1 MESLNSHSS
10 YISQAEASALAGV
23 SVSTLMRFA
32 EAGYFKILEQ
42 NGETQFSRLE
52 ISEVFGPAISSA
64 LNNNYISTKD
74 NSKPQAEKQEEKIE
88 IEQSPLESSNQSD
101 KLIEAQPTSEK
112 NSPLVA
118 QVEKIIKKDPSSQTS
133 GTNDYISENN
143 QTTKSSTDA
152 FRTVLKLQE
161 ELLAD
166 RENRISDLIKERDW
180 LRSRLEKMEEKSD
193 RDQMLLMV
201 ESQKVRT
208 LIEKSPPKTGFLK
221 LALDWMGG
229 KQADQSTQK

>member
-1 MESLNSHSS
+1 MESLNNHAS

-32 EAGYFKILEQ
+32 EAGYFKVLEQ

-64 LNNNYISTKD
+64 FNSNY
-74 NSKPQAEKQEEKIE
+74 NSPKEVKLDREKIE
-88 IEQSPLESSNQSD
+88 GSHQEVPTKSE
-101 KLIEAQPTSEK
+101 KLIEPQPSS
-112 NSPLVA
+112 NLNPSPLAA
-118 QVEKIIKKDPSSQTS
+118 QVEKIIERESGNSSNWNSISEASSFISETAQTS
-133 GTNDYISENN
+133 
-143 QTTKSSTDA
+143 KSSTDA
-152 FRTVLKLQE
+152 FKTVLKLQE

-166 RENRISDLIKERDW
+166 RESRISELIKERDW

-208 LIEKSPPKTGFLK
+208 LIDRNPQKSGFIK
-221 LALDWMGG
+221 LALDWMGV
-229 KQADQSTQK
+229 KQQEQENQK